1 MSNSKSQ
8 PRRAAASPL
17 PALQAALSDAAAN
30 PVRRALWLD
39 ALEQQFRPLLPPALA
54 SHCRLANVA
63 DGRLVFVVDSPVWR
77 AKLRLAAPELV
88 ERAQSV
94 GLAITEVTAKVVVQ
108 LANPAASDS
117 PRKPL
122 PMSAASREALQAAL
136 ASLDP
141 PGSAGTP
148 TASGRGSRGR
158 TKP

>member
-8 PRRAAASPL
+8 PRRAASPL
-17 PALQAALSDAAAN
+17 PALQAALSDATAN

-39 ALEQQFRPLLPPALA
+39 ALEQQFRPLLPSALS

-63 DGRLVFVVDSPVWR
+63 DGRLVFVVDSPVWK

-94 GLAITEVTAKVVVQ
+94 GLAITEVTAKVVAQ
-108 LANPAASDS
+108 LASPVASDS

-136 ASLDP
+136 ASLESPD
-141 PGSAGTP
+141 STGTR
-148 TASGRGSRGR
+148 TASERGSRTR

>member
-8 PRRAAASPL
+8 PRRATSPL
-17 PALQAALSDAAAN
+17 PALQAALSDVAAN

-88 ERAQSV
+88 ERARSV
-94 GLAITEVTAKVVVQ
+94 GLAITEVTAKVVAQ
-108 LANPAASDS
+108 LASPAVSDS
-117 PRKPL
+117 PRKPV

-136 ASLDP
+136 ASLDT
-141 PGSAGTP
+141 PGSAGAS
-148 TASGRGSRGR
+148 TASGRGSRVKGN
-158 TKP
+158 T